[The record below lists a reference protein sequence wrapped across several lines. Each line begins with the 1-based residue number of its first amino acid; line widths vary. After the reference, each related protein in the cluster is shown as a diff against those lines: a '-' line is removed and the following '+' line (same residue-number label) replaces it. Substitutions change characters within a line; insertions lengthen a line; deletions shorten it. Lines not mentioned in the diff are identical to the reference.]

1 MHSFHQSRG
10 RILFE
15 AFCALA
21 ISASCIGAWN
31 DLGTLAFLPAAAV
44 SALYG
49 LVRLFDLRGRK
60 PAAAVG
66 FADAAV
72 AGEIQG
78 DLLAYVPPA
87 QSEPAVEVWPV
98 NEAVTETE
106 TAQPV
111 EEAAPEPVASKPVA
125 KKPARTRR
133 KKTVEAGAVMA
144 EPIEDVP
151 VLVAEP
157 AADASQVEPGESA
170 ADTAEEVS
178 HAPVAP
184 LFEPEPFVR
193 QQRTVFGRKAG

>member
-15 AFCALA
+15 SFCALA
-21 ISASCIGAWN
+21 ISASCIGAWT

-49 LVRLFDLRGRK
+49 LVRLFDMRGRK
-60 PAAAVG
+60 PAAALG
-66 FADAAV
+66 FANATV

-87 QSEPAVEVWPV
+87 QAEPVVEVWPAAV
-98 NEAVTETE
+98 GEAATEPE
-106 TAQPV
+106 NAQMV
-111 EEAAPEPVASKPVA
+111 EETGPESEASKPAA
-125 KKPARTRR
+125 KKPARPRR
-133 KKTVEAGAVMA
+133 KKPVKALQVIAETV
-144 EPIEDVP
+144 EDVP
-151 VLVAEP
+151 ALVAEP
-157 AADASQVEPGESA
+157 MVEE
-170 ADTAEEVS
+170 TI
-178 HAPVAP
+178 HAPVSP

>member
-1 MHSFHQSRG
+1 MHSFRQSRG

-21 ISASCIGAWN
+21 ISASCIGAWT

-49 LVRLFDLRGRK
+49 CVRLFDLRGRQ

-66 FADAAV
+66 VADVAV
-72 AGEIQG
+72 AEEVQG
-78 DLLAYVPPA
+78 DLLAYVPAA
-87 QSEPAVEVWPV
+87 QAEPVVEVWPV
-98 NEAVTETE
+98 AEGEPV
-106 TAQPV
+106 TAQAV
-111 EEAAPEPVASKPVA
+111 EETAPEPEAAKPIA

-133 KKTVEAGAVMA
+133 KKAAAMPVIMDPAPVALADPVSEAMSVDF
-144 EPIEDVP
+144 EDD
-151 VLVAEP
+151 EP
-157 AADASQVEPGESA
+157 AAIEDSN
-170 ADTAEEVS
+170 

>member
-15 AFCALA
+15 SSCALA
-21 ISASCIGAWN
+21 ISASCIGAWT
-31 DLGTLAFLPAAAV
+31 DLGTLALLPIAAV

-49 LVRLFDLRGRK
+49 LVRLLDLRGRK

-66 FADAAV
+66 LASAAV

-78 DLLAYVPPA
+78 DLLAYVPAA
-87 QSEPAVEVWPV
+87 QAEPIVEVWPV
-98 NEAVTETE
+98 VEGEPATEFAPLAEKIETE
-106 TAQPV
+106 
-111 EEAAPEPVASKPVA
+111 PEASKPAA
-125 KKPARTRR
+125 KKPARPRR
-133 KKTVEAGAVMA
+133 KKPVKAVQVIAEAVD
-144 EPIEDVP
+144 EFP

-157 AADASQVEPGESA
+157 S
-170 ADTAEEVS
+170 AEETT
-178 HAPVAP
+178 HAPVSP

>member
-21 ISASCIGAWN
+21 VSVSCIGAWT

-60 PAAAVG
+60 PAAVVG

-78 DLLAYVPPA
+78 DLLAYVPAA
-87 QSEPAVEVWPV
+87 QSDPVVEVWPV
-98 NEAVTETE
+98 NEVVTETE
-106 TAQPV
+106 IAQPV
-111 EEAAPEPVASKPVA
+111 EEAALEPVASKPVA

-133 KKTVEAGAVMA
+133 KKPVEAAPVTA
-144 EPIEDVP
+144 EPIEDAP
-151 VLVAEP
+151 MLVAEP
-157 AADASQVEPGESA
+157 AADASPVEPEEPEVDA
-170 ADTAEEVS
+170 AEES
-178 HAPVAP
+178 THAPVAP

-193 QQRTVFGRKAG
+193 QQRAVFGRKAG

>member
-21 ISASCIGAWN
+21 ISASFLGAWT

-44 SALYG
+44 AALYG
-49 LVRLFDLRGRK
+49 LVRLIDLRRRK
-60 PAAAVG
+60 PAADVA

-78 DLLAYVPPA
+78 DLLAYVPAA
-87 QSEPAVEVWPV
+87 QSEPVVELWPV
-98 NEAVTETE
+98 TDGEAVAEPE

-111 EEAAPEPVASKPVA
+111 EETASEPQAPKSVV

-133 KKTVEAGAVMA
+133 KKPIEVVPVIA
-144 EPIEDVP
+144 EPVEPEDS
-151 VLVAEP
+151 EGY
-157 AADASQVEPGESA
+157 AADEA
-170 ADTAEEVS
+170 T
-178 HAPVAP
+178 HAPVSP